1 LSLFSP
7 ASQKNE
13 NYNQSH
19 NKFSSMTRSHDY
31 ENIPSAEDVFVDRF
45 DEEDYF
51 EDDQFVDEEG
61 VQERDECEYTSD
73 NELTDDTFTEAEVKK
88 NSLVTEIEEDDCR
101 HKLQHPDFMEYIRK
115 PIPMPSVEEMNACW
129 EQVLKAERDA
139 KAKKFALAYL
149 KSWVS
154 KWLKAKQ
161 KRDELAYQQKRIEQ
175 LSTWKK
181 IRGIPRAIKQLGS
194 VASSVA
200 SFEIQFS
207 QMMIFKNKELEE
219 KKKEEEHFRMIKVKE
234 DAKIAQ
240 VKQSQAIK
248 AAAIA
253 REAKKSGM
261 NKNSTWHAER
271 KNQSLAVIK
280 KNSVALSFLAKTQE
294 KALQAKTVQ
303 PVVTVAEA
311 GTGRRAMRKI
321 RLQKEAEEQKKQAER
336 LSLVKVEPVKVEPVQ
351 VEPIQVEPI
360 QVEPIQVEEESEE
373 AKEAKVSEE
382 NMLNLYKQLCI
393 EAVDKKEKEEKE
405 MELVNKEVE
414 EEKKEEDDFISI
426 MTQNMTKNMIKK
438 LPAKHTTPVH
448 TTPVQ
453 SKASKSSKTVSLLQF
468 NGLIDQAIKKRTED
482 DAVYSR
488 RCSAF
493 EELADKEKL
502 ADTLKYTSLCRF
514 IASGS
519 KCPHKSCNF
528 AHSIEQ
534 LLPKNCK
541 FGLGCK
547 FVRCTKKGWYT
558 NQKFGRTGKT
568 CQCIHPEE
576 NQQSFCL
583 RMNLKYTS
591 PVTQTTVTPTPT
603 PVKPAP
609 IQVPIHTSIQSRPQ
623 VCSWASIVVAPAPK
637 AEEPQQAPKVEEP
650 TFEEPQPTPK
660 VEEPTVEEPQ
670 PTPTV
675 EEPQPTP
682 TVEEPQPTPK
692 VEEPTVK
699 EPQPTPTV
707 EEPQP
712 TPTVEEPQPTPTVEE
727 PQPTPKVEEPLF
739 HHQPHH
745 FHQHPH
751 HFHQPPHHFHQP
763 PPHFHHQPPHFHH
776 QPPHFHHQ
784 PPHFHHQPPHFHHQ
798 PPHFHHQPP
807 HFHHQPPHFH
817 HQPPHFHHQPPHFH
831 HQPPHFHHQSP
842 HFHQPPHFNHQP
854 PPDFRCQPP
863 HFHHQPHHQAEQG
876 FKTQKPLNNIVFR
889 VPKALAEQTVLSAIK
904 NGIFDFRLEY
914 SD

>member
-1 LSLFSP
+1 
-7 ASQKNE
+7 
-13 NYNQSH
+13 
-19 NKFSSMTRSHDY
+19 MTRSHDY
-31 ENIPSAEDVFVDRF
+31 ENIPSAEGVFVDRF
-45 DEEDYF
+45 DEDYF

-129 EQVLKAERDA
+129 EQVLKAERDT

-161 KRDELAYQQKRIEQ
+161 KRDESAYQQKRIGQ

-194 VASSVA
+194 VTN
-200 SFEIQFS
+200 FETQFS
-207 QMMIFKNKELEE
+207 QMMSFKNNHRLISSGI
-219 KKKEEEHFRMIKVKE
+219 EEHFRMIEVRK

-240 VKQSQAIK
+240 VKQSHARK
-248 AAAIA
+248 AAGMA

-261 NKNSTWHAER
+261 NKSSTWHTER
-271 KNQSLAVIK
+271 KNQSLAVLK

-294 KALQAKTVQ
+294 KAVQAKTVQ

-336 LSLVKVEPVKVEPVQ
+336 LSLVKVEPVKVEPV
-351 VEPIQVEPI
+351 

-414 EEKKEEDDFISI
+414 EEKKEEDDFVSI
-426 MTQNMTKNMIKK
+426 MTKNMIKK
-438 LPAKHTTPVH
+438 LPVKHTTPVH
-448 TTPVQ
+448 TTPVP
-453 SKASKSSKTVSLLQF
+453 SKASKPSKTVSLLQF

-482 DAVYSR
+482 DAVYSQ

-493 EELADKEKL
+493 EDLADKEKL

-637 AEEPQQAPKVEEP
+637 AEEPQPAPKVEEP
-650 TFEEPQPTPK
+650 KVEEPQQPTPK
-660 VEEPTVEEPQ
+660 VEE
-670 PTPTV
+670 
-675 EEPQPTP
+675 
-682 TVEEPQPTPK
+682 
-692 VEEPTVK
+692 
-699 EPQPTPTV
+699 PTV

-745 FHQHPH
+745 FHQPPP
-751 HFHQPPHHFHQP
+751 HFHQPPHFHHQP
-763 PPHFHHQPPHFHH
+763 PHHQPPHFHH

-784 PPHFHHQPPHFHHQ
+784 PHHNQHPHFHHQPPHHTQH
-798 PPHFHHQPP
+798 PHFHHQPP
-807 HFHHQPPHFH
+807 HHNQPPHFHHQTPHHHQPPHFH
-817 HQPPHFHHQPPHFH
+817 N
-831 HQPPHFHHQSP
+831 
-842 HFHQPPHFNHQP
+842 QPPHFNHQP
-854 PPDFRCQPP
+854 PPDFHRQPP
-863 HFHHQPHHQAEQG
+863 HFHHQPPHQPEQV
-876 FKTQKPLNNIVFR
+876 FKSQKPLNNIVFR

-904 NGIFDFRLEY
+904 NRIFEFRLEY